1 LNINDEELAVELA
14 EVLPKE
20 RRKHMYLYEETLTV
34 LDELKKTHKLLMLTN
49 GARSLQYEKLKL
61 STELSPYFD
70 YIVITGETVEHKPE
84 PDILGAKRAEIDS
97 IWINHHNEEID
108 EVTPTYEVKR
118 LKDILSII
126 NSRS

>member
-1 LNINDEELAVELA
+1 M
-14 EVLPKE
+14 
-20 RRKHMYLYEETLTV
+20 H
-34 LDELKKTHKLLMLTN
+34 TN
-49 GARSLQYEKLKL
+49 GGPNHQYEKLKVSPGL
-61 STELSPYFD
+61 SSCFD
-70 YIVITGETVEHKPE
+70 YIVISGEFGEGKPE
-84 PDILGAKRAEIDS
+84 PAIFEHAINLLEVEKDETIMVGNNPQSDILGATRAGIDS